1 MNHRARFMLDVDSE
15 GFPMQYDTAPE
26 STRVGN
32 DEIEMSLTSSF
43 DHGDRPWLTEKVED
57 YNEARKVFATAEQF
71 AAQYKGL
78 IAVGDKVKVGGKR

>member
-32 DEIEMSLTSSF
+32 DEISHALAA
-43 DHGDRPWLTEKVED
+43 ED